1 MKSRFIVLAGV
12 AASGKTTIGRMLAST
27 LTWDFHDADDYHAP
41 EHKARMEAGTAL
53 TDDDR
58 RPWLDLLAGVITQAI
73 DDRRP
78 AVLACSALSRRH
90 RDALGVDS
98 GVVIFLI
105 HVTEEEIIRRLQGRT
120 GHFFNPALVSSQFEA
135 LELPAVDEQTTVIDG
150 NRPPE
155 EIVEDIRCRLDR
167 DDPPSGTP

>member
-12 AASGKTTIGRMLAST
+12 AASEKTTIGRMLAST
-27 LTWDFHDADDYHAP
+27 LTWDFLDADDYHAP

-73 DDRRP
+73 ADRRP

-90 RDALGVDS
+90 RDALGVDPGRQVGHPRRS
-98 GVVIFLI
+98 FGDQVVGRPEGVERVIAVGQQGLAAVGGDA
-105 HVTEEEIIRRLQGRT
+105 HSVGEYSQRERLRERGD
-120 GHFFNPALVSSQFEA
+120 GVEG
-135 LELPAVDEQTTVIDG
+135 LPGGEHG
-150 NRPPE
+150 FHE
-155 EIVEDIRCRLDR
+155 RL
-167 DDPPSGTP
+167 GVG